1 MTSTLVL
8 WLKFNTVGL
17 AGFAVQL
24 AVLAILKSILG
35 VNYLIATV
43 IAVETAVIHNFI
55 WHERWTWAHRMSGV
69 GGALVRLLRFNAGN
83 GLVSLVGNVFLMWL
97 FVSKLNINYLVA
109 NVGAILVCSIVNFLI
124 SDRLVFRVDS

>member
-1 MTSTLVL
+1 MTSTLVS

-24 AVLAILKSILG
+24 TVLALLKSILG
-35 VNYLIATV
+35 VNYLVATV

-55 WHERWTWAHRMSGV
+55 WHERWTWAHRMAGA
-69 GGALVRLLRFNAGN
+69 GGAFVRLLRFNAGN
-83 GLVSLVGNVFLMWL
+83 GLVSLVGNLFLMWL

-109 NVGAILVCSIVNFLI
+109 NVGAILICSIANFLI

>member
-69 GGALVRLLRFNAGN
+69 GGAFVRLLRFNAGN